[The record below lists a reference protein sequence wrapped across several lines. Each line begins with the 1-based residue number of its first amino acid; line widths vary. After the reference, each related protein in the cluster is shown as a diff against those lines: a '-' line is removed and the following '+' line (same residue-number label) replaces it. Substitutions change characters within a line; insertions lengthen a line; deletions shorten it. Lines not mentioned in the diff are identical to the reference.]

1 MTYVILL
8 LYWLLE
14 LYLLVLIGRVIID
27 LVQIL
32 NRDWRPAGVILVI
45 SNLIYRFTDSPLR
58 FLGRYIPPVR
68 LGNVSLDV
76 GFIVLYAALKI
87 LQSLLH
93 IF

>member
-1 MTYVILL
+1 MAYVILL

-32 NRDWRPAGVILVI
+32 NRDWRPAGIILVI
-45 SNLIYRFTDSPLR
+45 SNLIYRLTDPPLR

-68 LGNVSLDV
+68 LGNISLDV
-76 GFIVLYAALKI
+76 GFVVLYGGLKI

>member
-32 NRDWRPAGVILVI
+32 NRDWRPAGIILVI
-45 SNLIYRFTDSPLR
+45 SNLIYRLTDPPLR

-68 LGNVSLDV
+68 LGNISLDV
-76 GFIVLYAALKI
+76 GFVVLYAGLKI

>member
-1 MTYVILL
+1 MAYVILL

-32 NRDWRPAGVILVI
+32 NRDWRPAGIILVI
-45 SNLIYRFTDSPLR
+45 SNLIYRLTDPPLR

-68 LGNVSLDV
+68 LGSISLDV
-76 GFIVLYAALKI
+76 GFVVLYAGLKI

>member
-45 SNLIYRFTDSPLR
+45 SNLIYRFTDPPLR

-68 LGNVSLDV
+68 LGNISLDV

>member
-45 SNLIYRFTDSPLR
+45 SNLIYRFTDPPLR